1 MGSHQMV
8 SQSASQSSSS
18 FQQQQRSASSSNRQA
33 SSSNNNNGAI
43 EACSDTTASQQQN
56 GYGSVL
62 QKSKSG
68 GSLVQEN
75 TDSLLKEMDNALKA
89 SSNFIETH
97 RSSSSSGPNS
107 RSTQEYHEYR
117 SYSNGGTNRGGG
129 SCGEFNL
136 ERQVQHMMPPPS
148 PSLSGL
154 MERSNQQ
161 RNISN
166 MTSQQQQQQSTYTTY
181 KVQSNQYSSSS
192 NNQMISSHAED
203 MNGQDD
209 RPGSRLKQN
218 IDELDT
224 LLSDLNNARKDNTP
238 SGGPDYNLS
247 SDDYSF
253 SENQQ
258 GHVNKQVRTLNEYTY
273 NQTSSST
280 SAKPPS
286 PSPRRRSDVRP
297 GGPILASPST
307 VRKASPSPVSTSTP
321 RRHGRESSPPG
332 AVHYSSSYHSEQ
344 QQKTTTSS
352 LQDYARSGSPY
363 NPDRGS
369 PAPGP
374 PPRSQL
380 SPNDGTP
387 TGVSYYTKYHSTH
400 SHHSQQNDTNGAPVT
415 FPTRDGSPIKSTQNP
430 PKRVDD
436 LMTELSE
443 FDPSIQPTGFI
454 EPTGPPK
461 SHITET
467 SYTTKTTTE
476 SDFGSGRNYRDRSAS
491 PPVRPQPSTPGP
503 AVYYPPGEIFTS
515 SKGKYDSLDNN
526 ATDSKPAPTPVVHAS
541 HSTSLA
547 EGRGKG
553 QAKAEYGYKA
563 KGRYQ
568 ESASESGKQGA
579 AVVPICLPL
588 CCAAPCVIFV
598 NGFIN
603 EMVISSYKIRHHQTH
618 ITYYYINS

>member
-1 MGSHQMV
+1 MGGHQMV
-8 SQSASQSSSS
+8 SHSASQSSSAI
-18 FQQQQRSASSSNRQA
+18 QQQRSTSSNRQV
-33 SSSNNNNGAI
+33 SSSNNSNSGAI
-43 EACSDTTASQQQN
+43 AAASDSSSSQHN

-68 GSLVQEN
+68 SLVQES
-75 TDSLLKEMDNALKA
+75 TDSMLKEMDNALKA

-129 SCGEFNL
+129 GGGEFNL

-154 MERSNQQ
+154 MERSDQQ
-161 RNISN
+161 RNFST
-166 MTSQQQQQQSTYTTY
+166 MTSHQQQQQSTHTTY
-181 KVQSNQYSSSS
+181 KVQSNQYSSTS
-192 NNQMISSHAED
+192 NNQMITSYNDD
-203 MNGQDD
+203 MNGQDNE

-224 LLSDLNNARKDNTP
+224 LLSDLNNARKDTP
-238 SGGPDYNLS
+238 SGGQDYNLS

-258 GHVNKQVRTLNEYTY
+258 GHVSKQVRTLNEYNY

-286 PSPRRRSDVRP
+286 PSPRRRSDGRP

-332 AVHYSSSYHSEQ
+332 VVSYSTSSYQTDQ

-352 LQDYARSGSPY
+352 LQDYHRSSSPY
-363 NPDRGS
+363 SPDRGS
-369 PAPGP
+369 PAPGA
-374 PPRSQL
+374 PPRSHL
-380 SPNDGTP
+380 TPNDGTP
-387 TGVSYYTKYHSTH
+387 NGVSYYTKYHSTH
-400 SHHSQQNDTNGAPVT
+400 THHSQSGNDSPGAPIS
-415 FPTRDGSPIKSTQNP
+415 FPASGTPTKYTQTP
-430 PKRVDD
+430 PKRVDE

-454 EPTGPPK
+454 EPTGQPK
-461 SHITET
+461 PHVTET
-467 SYTTKTTTE
+467 MYTSKSTTE
-476 SDFGSGRNYRDRSAS
+476 SDFGGGRNYRDRSAS
-491 PPVRPQPSTPGP
+491 PPAKPQPSTPGP

-515 SKGKYDSLDNN
+515 KGNYDSLQSSDNN
-526 ATDSKPAPTPVVHAS
+526 ATP
-541 HSTSLA
+541 
-547 EGRGKG
+547 
-553 QAKAEYGYKA
+553 
-563 KGRYQ
+563 
-568 ESASESGKQGA
+568 
-579 AVVPICLPL
+579 
-588 CCAAPCVIFV
+588 
-598 NGFIN
+598 
-603 EMVISSYKIRHHQTH
+603 
-618 ITYYYINS
+618 

>member
-8 SQSASQSSSS
+8 SHSASQSSSAI
-18 FQQQQRSASSSNRQA
+18 QQQRSTSSNRQVS
-33 SSSNNNNGAI
+33 SSSNNSNSGAI
-43 EACSDTTASQQQN
+43 AAASDSSSQHN

-62 QKSKSG
+62 QKSKS

-97 RSSSSSGPNS
+97 RSPSSTGPN
-107 RSTQEYHEYR
+107 RKSTQEYHEYR
-117 SYSNGGTNRGGG
+117 SYSNGGTNRGNTGG
-129 SCGEFNL
+129 GEFNL

-273 NQTSSST
+273 NQSSSST

-286 PSPRRRSDVRP
+286 PSPRRRSDGRS

-332 AVHYSSSYHSEQ
+332 VVSYSTSSYQTEQ

-352 LQDYARSGSPY
+352 LQDY
-363 NPDRGS
+363 
-369 PAPGP
+369 
-374 PPRSQL
+374 
-380 SPNDGTP
+380 
-387 TGVSYYTKYHSTH
+387 
-400 SHHSQQNDTNGAPVT
+400 
-415 FPTRDGSPIKSTQNP
+415 
-430 PKRVDD
+430 
-436 LMTELSE
+436 
-443 FDPSIQPTGFI
+443 
-454 EPTGPPK
+454 
-461 SHITET
+461 
-467 SYTTKTTTE
+467 
-476 SDFGSGRNYRDRSAS
+476 
-491 PPVRPQPSTPGP
+491 
-503 AVYYPPGEIFTS
+503 
-515 SKGKYDSLDNN
+515 
-526 ATDSKPAPTPVVHAS
+526 
-541 HSTSLA
+541 
-547 EGRGKG
+547 
-553 QAKAEYGYKA
+553 
-563 KGRYQ
+563 
-568 ESASESGKQGA
+568 
-579 AVVPICLPL
+579 
-588 CCAAPCVIFV
+588 
-598 NGFIN
+598 
-603 EMVISSYKIRHHQTH
+603 
-618 ITYYYINS
+618 

>member
-89 SSNFIETH
+89 SSNFIESH
-97 RSSSSSGPNS
+97 RSSSTAGPNS
-107 RSTQEYHEYR
+107 RSTTEYHEYR
-117 SYSNGGTNRGGG
+117 SYSNGGTKGGNAG
-129 SCGEFNL
+129 GEFNL

-161 RNISN
+161 RNIS
-166 MTSQQQQQQSTYTTY
+166 SYQQQQQQTHTTY
-181 KVQSNQYSSSS
+181 KVQSNQYSSTS
-192 NNQMISSHAED
+192 NNQMLITNDNEV
-203 MNGQDD
+203 NGQDNE

-224 LLSDLNNARKDNTP
+224 LLSDLNNARKDTTP

-258 GHVNKQVRTLNEYTY
+258 GHVSKQVRTLNEYNY

-286 PSPRRRSDVRP
+286 PSPRRRSDGRP

-332 AVHYSSSYHSEQ
+332 VVSYSTSSYQTDQ

-352 LQDYARSGSPY
+352 LQDYHRSSSPY
-363 NPDRGS
+363 SPDRGS
-369 PAPGP
+369 PAPGA
-374 PPRSQL
+374 PPRSHL
-380 SPNDGTP
+380 TPNDGTP
-387 TGVSYYTKYHSTH
+387 NGVSYYTKYHSTH
-400 SHHSQQNDTNGAPVT
+400 THHSQSGNDSPGAPIS
-415 FPTRDGSPIKSTQNP
+415 FPASGTPTKYTQTP
-430 PKRVDD
+430 PKRVDE

-454 EPTGPPK
+454 EPTGQPK
-461 SHITET
+461 PHVTEA
-467 SYTTKTTTE
+467 SYVSKSTTE
-476 SDFGSGRNYRDRSAS
+476 NDFGSGRNYRDRSAS
-491 PPVRPQPSTPGP
+491 PPAKPQPSTPGP

-515 SKGKYDSLDNN
+515 KGNYDSLQSSDNN
-526 ATDSKPAPTPVVHAS
+526 ATPKAPAATPVVHAS
-541 HSTSLA
+541 HSTSL
-547 EGRGKG
+547 EGGRSGKG
-553 QAKAEYGYKA
+553 GARAEYGYKA

-568 ESASESGKQGA
+568 EASDGKQGA

-588 CCAAPCVIFV
+588 C
-598 NGFIN
+598 
-603 EMVISSYKIRHHQTH
+603 
-618 ITYYYINS
+618 

>member
-1 MGSHQMV
+1 MGGHQMV
-8 SQSASQSSSS
+8 SHSASQSSSAI
-18 FQQQQRSASSSNRQA
+18 QQQRSSSSHRQI
-33 SSSNNNNGAI
+33 SSSNNSNSGAI
-43 EACSDTTASQQQN
+43 AAASDSSSSQQN

-97 RSSSSSGPNS
+97 RSSSSTGPNS

-117 SYSNGGTNRGGG
+117 SYSNGGTNRGNTGG
-129 SCGEFNL
+129 GEFNL

-161 RNISN
+161 RNFSN
-166 MTSQQQQQQSTYTTY
+166 MTSQQQQQQSSYTTY
-181 KVQSNQYSSSS
+181 KVQSNQYSSTS
-192 NNQMISSHAED
+192 NNQMIMNHNED
-203 MNGQDD
+203 INGQDNE

-224 LLSDLNNARKDNTP
+224 LLSDLNNARKDPP
-238 SGGPDYNLS
+238 SGGQDYNLS

-253 SENQQ
+253 SKNQQ
-258 GHVNKQVRTLNEYTY
+258 GHVNKQVRTLNEYSY

-286 PSPRRRSDVRP
+286 PSPRRRSDGRP

-321 RRHGRESSPPG
+321 RRHGREASPPG

-344 QQKTTTSS
+344 QQQKTTTSS
-352 LQDYARSGSPY
+352 LQDYHRSSSPY

-369 PAPGP
+369 PAPGA
-374 PPRSQL
+374 PPRSHL
-380 SPNDGTP
+380 TPNDGTP

-400 SHHSQQNDTNGAPVT
+400 THHSQSGNDTTGAPIS
-415 FPTRDGSPIKSTQNP
+415 FPASGTPTKYTQTP
-430 PKRVDD
+430 PKRVDE

-443 FDPSIQPTGFI
+443 FDPSIQPTGFV

-461 SHITET
+461 SHVTET
-467 SYTTKTTTE
+467 MYTSKSTTE
-476 SDFGSGRNYRDRSAS
+476 SY
-491 PPVRPQPSTPGP
+491 
-503 AVYYPPGEIFTS
+503 
-515 SKGKYDSLDNN
+515 
-526 ATDSKPAPTPVVHAS
+526 
-541 HSTSLA
+541 
-547 EGRGKG
+547 
-553 QAKAEYGYKA
+553 
-563 KGRYQ
+563 
-568 ESASESGKQGA
+568 
-579 AVVPICLPL
+579 
-588 CCAAPCVIFV
+588 
-598 NGFIN
+598 
-603 EMVISSYKIRHHQTH
+603 
-618 ITYYYINS
+618 

>member
-89 SSNFIETH
+89 SSNFIESH
-97 RSSSSSGPNS
+97 RSSSTAGPNS
-107 RSTQEYHEYR
+107 RSTTEYHEYR
-117 SYSNGGTNRGGG
+117 SYSNGGTKGGNAG
-129 SCGEFNL
+129 GEFNL
-136 ERQVQHMMPPPS
+136 EKQVQHMIPPPS

-161 RNISN
+161 RNIS
-166 MTSQQQQQQSTYTTY
+166 SYQQQQQQTHTTY
-181 KVQSNQYSSSS
+181 KVQSNQYSSTS
-192 NNQMISSHAED
+192 NNQMLTTNDNEV
-203 MNGQDD
+203 NGQDNE

-224 LLSDLNNARKDNTP
+224 LLSDLNNARKDTTP
-238 SGGPDYNLS
+238 SGGQDYNLS

-258 GHVNKQVRTLNEYTY
+258 GHVSKQVRSLNEYNY

-286 PSPRRRSDVRP
+286 PSPRRRSDGRP

-321 RRHGRESSPPG
+321 RRHGREASPPG
-332 AVHYSSSYHSEQ
+332 GVHYSSSYHSEQ
-344 QQKTTTSS
+344 QQQKTTTSS
-352 LQDYARSGSPY
+352 LQDYHRSSSPY

-374 PPRSQL
+374 PPRRDL
-380 SPNDGTP
+380 SPSDGTP

-400 SHHSQQNDTNGAPVT
+400 THHSQQGNDTTGAPIT
-415 FPTRDGSPIKSTQNP
+415 FPTNGSPTKLQQNP
-430 PKRVDD
+430 PKRVDE

-443 FDPSIQPTGFI
+443 FDPSIQPTGFV

-467 SYTTKTTTE
+467 SYSTKTTTE
-476 SDFGSGRNYRDRSAS
+476 NDFGGARNFRDRSAS
-491 PPVRPQPSTPGP
+491 PPVKPQPSTPGP
-503 AVYYPPGEIFTS
+503 AVYYPPGEIFAS

-526 ATDSKPAPTPVVHAS
+526 ATPKPAATPVVHAS
-541 HSTSLA
+541 HSTSL
-547 EGRGKG
+547 EGARSGKG
-553 QAKAEYGYKA
+553 SAKAEYGYKA

-568 ESASESGKQGA
+568 EAQSDGKQGA

-588 CCAAPCVIFV
+588 CCAAPCVIL
-598 NGFIN
+598 
-603 EMVISSYKIRHHQTH
+603 
-618 ITYYYINS
+618 